1 MVTIACYFAADNSH
15 MYHMYCIPALMLWF
29 RAQLLDDDDGYVDAG
44 NIGSIC
50 FVCCYDGFRIT
61 CIVSISSH
69 RLGWLNSIR
78 IEWLRFIVK
87 CVCVCVLCMHCRKNI
102 SNSTCECDI
111 GPKRISFTIRIHG
124 KPQHH
129 MWSYFFHLRQYWK
142 SELLKI
148 DDFSKDSTDTRQQ
161 RTLVDRSVD
170 MAFLFLFSLI
180 YSSPKSND
188 ISIQHDVRLASELLR
203 SEYTV
208 KSTAVT
214 TVIRML
220 HVYICTEQE
229 TEKKIVRDLATIS
242 ASNIHHWCVEAGV

>member
-1 MVTIACYFAADNSH
+1 MENRNIICDLIFFIS
-15 MYHMYCIPALMLWF
+15 
-29 RAQLLDDDDGYVDAG
+29 G
-44 NIGSIC
+44 N
-50 FVCCYDGFRIT
+50 
-61 CIVSISSH
+61 
-69 RLGWLNSIR
+69 
-78 IEWLRFIVK
+78 
-87 CVCVCVLCMHCRKNI
+87 
-102 SNSTCECDI
+102 
-111 GPKRISFTIRIHG
+111 
-124 KPQHH
+124 
-129 MWSYFFHLRQYWK
+129 
-142 SELLKI
+142 I

-220 HVYICTEQE
+220 HVYICTEQD

-242 ASNIHHWCVEAGV
+242 ASNIHH